1 MVGLSDSW
9 FAVWTRS
16 RHEPLVRDQ
25 LALKGIEA
33 YLPTVSRWSRWSDR
47 KKRID
52 WPLFP
57 GYCFA
62 RIMPDL
68 RLRVLT
74 CSGAVSI
81 VSFNGA
87 PAPIPDEEIEAIRRL
102 VASGLTYESH
112 PLLREGM
119 MVQVVHGPL
128 AGVVGRFVRKG
139 TSTRLVLCVEMIN
152 AAVSVEIDDADV
164 RVPPERTIALSP
176 HASHGSC

>member
-1 MVGLSDSW
+1 MDNSQSW

-16 RHEPLVRDQ
+16 RHEQSVRDQ
-25 LALKGIEA
+25 LAMKGIEA

-62 RIMPDL
+62 RCVPDV
-68 RLRVLT
+68 RLRVLNCFGVVT
-74 CSGAVSI
+74 I

-87 PAPIPDEEIEAIRRL
+87 PAPIPDEQIGAIRQL
-102 VASGLTYESH
+102 VASGLEYENY
-112 PLLREGM
+112 PALREGN
-119 MVQVVHGPL
+119 VVEVIDGPL

-139 TSTRLVLCVEMIN
+139 ANTRLVLSVDTIN
-152 AAVSVEIDDADV
+152 LAVSVEVDGADV
-164 RVPPERTIALSP
+164 RPLEG
-176 HASHGSC
+176 GSMH